1 MALPDLDS
9 AKLATEVAIITG
21 EGKRKFDDLNNN
33 NIVISSLQP
42 NLEFKSII
50 VLAEGWPS
58 WAYAISGIFF
68 NAMTIVSSGSTMF
81 KKYHRHFF
89 DEKIVWW
96 D

>member
-58 WAYAISGIFF
+58 WL
-68 NAMTIVSSGSTMF
+68 
-81 KKYHRHFF
+81 
-89 DEKIVWW
+89 
-96 D
+96 